1 MKGTITLDILS
12 PEKTIFKGEVAL
24 VRLPGTKAPFT
35 VLKNHAPLIS
45 VLDAGTVRWESEDG
59 NGEIT
64 ISGGFVQVNDNHVTL
79 CVETL

>member
-12 PEKTIFKGEVAL
+12 PEKTLFKGEVAL